1 LQIAEEVIDE
11 ESQVNVGPSSQYV
24 EVRSEV
30 PGDRL
35 QARSQG
41 SSNQLKL
48 SVGGEEDSPEED
60 DINQL
65 RQSMHMWHLHEQE
78 SEEFAEIGDDVGLS
92 AERVQSI
99 IAGQGLLFPP
109 LHEGSFVEEV
119 FSEKGPKSHNGYLFG
134 AKIGE
139 GSYAK
144 VKEVVDETTLVRRAV
159 KIIKHSRLR
168 KIQNGQENVE
178 RELRILNKVKHENVI
193 RLIEVFRREQ
203 KNKLYVVLEF
213 CMGSV
218 QQLLDAA
225 HENRLSD
232 AETHRYFVDLIKGLE
247 YLHSVGI
254 VHKDIK
260 PANLLVSLDYTLK
273 ISDFGVAEELSQFQV
288 IMRLFDNIAH
298 ADLVMPTNVELH
310 PNLVIPS
317 H

>member
-1 LQIAEEVIDE
+1 
-11 ESQVNVGPSSQYV
+11 
-24 EVRSEV
+24 
-30 PGDRL
+30 
-35 QARSQG
+35 
-41 SSNQLKL
+41 KL

-193 RLIEVFRREQ
+193 RLIE
-203 KNKLYVVLEF
+203 
-213 CMGSV
+213 
-218 QQLLDAA
+218 
-225 HENRLSD
+225 
-232 AETHRYFVDLIKGLE
+232 
-247 YLHSVGI
+247 
-254 VHKDIK
+254 
-260 PANLLVSLDYTLK
+260 
-273 ISDFGVAEELSQFQV
+273 
-288 IMRLFDNIAH
+288 
-298 ADLVMPTNVELH
+298 
-310 PNLVIPS
+310 
-317 H
+317 

>member
-78 SEEFAEIGDDVGLS
+78 SEE
-92 AERVQSI
+92 
-99 IAGQGLLFPP
+99 
-109 LHEGSFVEEV
+109 FVEEV

-193 RLIEVFRREQ
+193 RLIE
-203 KNKLYVVLEF
+203 
-213 CMGSV
+213 
-218 QQLLDAA
+218 
-225 HENRLSD
+225 
-232 AETHRYFVDLIKGLE
+232 
-247 YLHSVGI
+247 
-254 VHKDIK
+254 
-260 PANLLVSLDYTLK
+260 
-273 ISDFGVAEELSQFQV
+273 
-288 IMRLFDNIAH
+288 
-298 ADLVMPTNVELH
+298 
-310 PNLVIPS
+310 
-317 H
+317 